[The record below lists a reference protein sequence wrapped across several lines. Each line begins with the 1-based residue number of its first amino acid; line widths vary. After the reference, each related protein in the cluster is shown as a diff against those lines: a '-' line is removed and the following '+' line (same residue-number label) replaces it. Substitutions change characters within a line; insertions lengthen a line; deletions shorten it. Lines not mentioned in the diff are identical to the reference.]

1 MGNKIFAPLQK
12 AISEFMKG
20 PKKKMRDWWGNMCKR
35 WRKMCKRWE
44 NLKFKHPWRACLLQ
58 YGGLALLVGL
68 VFHLSSILSGM
79 ANVDYFRY
87 PLNETFRHPFNAT
100 ANLTI
105 NRTPIMQGTE
115 IYVAEM
121 YADNVRSLL
130 CTLVASEAA
139 IVAIVVSLT
148 LIAIELT
155 ASEYS
160 PRVIKVSLRNPD
172 MWILLLIYGVSI
184 FYAIVLLKQLPYDS
198 WIPYDDVSFAF
209 WFGVFSYAAL
219 VPYLWNIPQLL
230 DPTHIVKRVSAD
242 IEKDTLLKYIT
253 VLKKTSKEDETNTS
267 EGLHQS
273 TEESPK
279 ETSMTNGD
287 TEGHE
292 ENPIQ
297 PILDIVYRS
306 INNYDLE
313 TVRNGLEQIA
323 KLGKKVID
331 AYNQDNALGKDNEK
345 LLKKRFSQHFCDP
358 LKRISGLAASKDDE
372 GSTRE
377 VIKTLQTF
385 GEKTADKQLKVATEQ
400 VAVTLGAVG
409 EISARKGKAFE
420 DAVSKVAKSLET
432 VGKVVMEKKCL
443 LSIDAK
449 FEAELNNGSIS
460 EELKMEFKKNR
471 VPLPDNVT
479 VEKEGG
485 RENKGEITDG
495 KKIIIRKEDGKL
507 NIYEKKNNTAV
518 KQVASSLG
526 TVGKAATDEGLE
538 EATVEVVSSL
548 EEVGKAAVDNEV
560 ENATKEVTSSLK
572 AIGEAAVD
580 KGKDF
585 ETVTTEVAIA
595 LKAVGVAAAEKVLE
609 AATTEVAIALK
620 AVGVAA
626 AEKKLEDATG
636 EAVTALREVE
646 TEAVNRK
653 LKDATLDVVIALEAV
668 GKVAAERKL
677 KDVTSDAIFGLADVE
692 EAAVVPDLESTV
704 TRAADALKAV
714 GNAAIKSKLEAATKD
729 AVEALIALGKTAIE
743 KNLENVIMK
752 VNKSLAELK
761 SNSNIVE
768 PTISE
773 CKLSGQNDQNLQKF
787 IRQFKDYLEKMKPN
801 ASE

>member
-105 NRTPIMQGTE
+105 NRTPNMQGTE

-230 DPTHIVKRVSAD
+230 DPTNIVRRVSAD

-479 VEKEGG
+479 VEKEGR

-507 NIYEKKNNTAV
+507 NIYEKKNNI
-518 KQVASSLG
+518 
-526 TVGKAATDEGLE
+526 
-538 EATVEVVSSL
+538 
-548 EEVGKAAVDNEV
+548 DNEV